1 VVHEDRVGKLP
12 RPTLLAAI
20 VLKAAASGVD
30 HDPARHLRDL
40 ALLCALV
47 EDPFEMREQLTRKD
61 LRRLRQVATLHD
73 PAHPAWALVPNDIR
87 SEGRAALAILTG

>member
-1 VVHEDRVGKLP
+1 
-12 RPTLLAAI
+12 
-20 VLKAAASGVD
+20 VD

-61 LRRLRQVATLHD
+61 LRRLRQVAALHD
-73 PAHPAWALVPNDIR
+73 PAHPAWALVPEDIR
-87 SEGRAALAILTG
+87 GNGRATLAILTG

>member
-1 VVHEDRVGKLP
+1 MRVGFIGLGNMGGP
-12 RPTLLAAI
+12 LAAF

-47 EDPFEMREQLTRKD
+47 ADPFEMRAHLTPKD
-61 LRRLRQVATLHD
+61 LRRLRLVDVLHD
-73 PAHPAWALVPNDIR
+73 PAHPAWALVPEDIR
-87 SEGRAALAILTG
+87 SSGRATLAILTG